1 MVNERVTENI
11 VRQHFAAFS
20 DSITIEEQGSASPR
34 IRKMLAAA
42 SKSGSGPG
50 YPEFVISVQD
60 QPDLLIVVECKFDPL
75 RHKSTTLARYEDYAV
90 DGVLLYASHLAK
102 CFDVLAIAVSGASI
116 ENAQISHYLHLKTDL
131 TDTEAFGDRLLP
143 VSDYVDGYLKSPG
156 KLRQDYEALLS
167 FTQALNNRLH
177 VDKISERNR
186 ALLVSAIL
194 IALERPSFKNGYAY
208 ETDPG
213 SLADMIVRA
222 VNDQMQD
229 ASITGAR
236 LEVLK
241 QKFGFIATETVLVS
255 QPNELADIV
264 REIDLEVNSFIRNH
278 EFEDVLGRLYVEFL
292 RYANSDKGLGIVL
305 TPPHITELFADLAQ
319 VNENSVVYDNCAG
332 TGGFLIS
339 AMRRMVRLAQGDKTL
354 EERIKQS
361 QLYGVELQ
369 SDIYPLAVSNMY
381 IHQDGKS
388 NISWGDCFDA
398 ATIENIESKKPTVGL
413 LNPPYKADKRR
424 DKEELDFVLNSLSC
438 IQQGGVCAAIVPMQC
453 ALATRGAVAL
463 LKERLLANHT
473 LECVLSMP
481 DELFFNSKVGVVSCV
496 MVFTAHRPH
505 PANKEVYFG
514 YYKDD
519 GFVKRKGKGRIDELG
534 TWDEIKARWLDHYI
548 NRTVTPGLSVK
559 RIVTARSEWAAE
571 AYMETDYAAVSDSLF
586 IHTLRQYSTYL
597 FGNELTQQVSNTPAA
612 PSDSPILL
620 NPSEWQNFPLTDI
633 FSISGTKTTPKREME
648 LPQTGDRGNP
658 YVTTQATDNGVAGF
672 YQDYTEDGGVLTV
685 DSAVI
690 GYCAYQK
697 LPFSASDHVEK
708 LTPRFKMSDFVAM
721 FLTTLINIEQY
732 RYNYGRKASQTRLRT
747 ATIKLPVSD
756 NGSPDW
762 DYMERYIKSLPYSAN
777 LQ

>member
-11 VRQHFAAFS
+11 VRRHFAAFS
-20 DSITIEEQGSASPR
+20 DSITIEEQGSASSR
-34 IRKMLAAA
+34 IRKLLSTA

-50 YPEFVISVQD
+50 YPEFVISVRD

-75 RHKSTTLARYEDYAV
+75 RHQSATLTRYEDYAV

-102 CFDVLAIAVSGASI
+102 DFDVLAIAVSGASI
-116 ENAQISHYLHLKTDL
+116 ETAQISHYLHLKTDL
-131 TDTEAFGDRLLP
+131 AATEAFGDKLLP

-156 KLRQDYEALLS
+156 KLRQDYDALLS
-167 FTQALNNRLH
+167 FTQSLNNRLH

-186 ALLVSAIL
+186 ALLVSAVL

-229 ASITGAR
+229 AGITGNR
-236 LEVLK
+236 LDVLN
-241 QKFGFIATETVLVS
+241 QKFGFISTETVLVS

-264 REIDLEVNSFIRNH
+264 REIDLEVNSFIQNH

-388 NISWGDCFDA
+388 NINLGDCFHDD
-398 ATIENIESKKPTVGL
+398 ILKDIVSKKPTVSL
-413 LNPPYKADKRR
+413 LNPPYKADKQLDR
-424 DKEELDFVLNSLSC
+424 EELEFVLNGLSC
-438 IQQGGVCAAIVPMQC
+438 IQQGGVCVAIVPMQC

-463 LKERLLANHT
+463 LKDRLLANHT

-496 MVFTAHRPH
+496 MVFTARRPH

-519 GFVKRKGKGRIDELG
+519 GFVKRKGKGRIDDLG

-559 RIVTARSEWAAE
+559 RVVTARSEWAAE
-571 AYMETDYAAVSDSLF
+571 AYMETDYAVVSDSFF
-586 IHTLRQYSTYL
+586 IQTLRRYSTYL
-597 FGNELTQQVSNTPAA
+597 FANELTQQASNTPAA
-612 PSDSPILL
+612 PLDSPIPL

-633 FSISGTKTTPKREME
+633 FSISGTKTTPKLDLE
-648 LPQTGDRGNP
+648 PPYPGDRGNP

-685 DSAVI
+685 DSAVV

-721 FLTTLINIEQY
+721 FLTTLINLEQY
-732 RYNYGRKASQTRLRT
+732 RYNYGRKCSQTRLRT
-747 ATIKLPVSD
+747 ATIKLPASD
-756 NGSPDW
+756 NGIPDW
-762 DYMERYIKSLPYSAN
+762 DYMEQYIKSLPYSAN